1 MKLSDFLFNEPAPMR
16 RLLREAIKRLR
27 LGSYRFRYSIGALDR
42 PNYAYLLYQAAQL
55 AARLGQD
62 RISVIEFGVA
72 GGNGLR
78 AMERHAE
85 RIEKLFPVR
94 IEVYGFDTGEGLP
107 APEDHRDI
115 PYHWQPGF
123 FRMDQEQLKR
133 KLTRAKLILGNVRET
148 WAEFAKLDPAP
159 IAAVS
164 HDLDFY
170 SSTMDALKLFELGP
184 ERLMPRVFC
193 YFDDTFGT
201 EMALCSE
208 FSGQRLAIEDFNRAH
223 EERKIGIPYYL
234 RLKQM
239 MGSWVN
245 QIWILHVF
253 DSPDYNRFVSTEDQQ
268 LPLNDGG

>member
-1 MKLSDFLFNEPAPMR
+1 MKLSEFLFTETAPVR
-16 RLLREAIKRLR
+16 RLLRELIKRLR

-42 PNYAYLLYQAAQL
+42 PNYAYILYQGAQL
-55 AARLGQD
+55 AARLGQT
-62 RISVIEFGVA
+62 RISAIEFGVA

-85 RIEKLFPVR
+85 RIEQLFPVK

-107 APEDHRDI
+107 APVDHRDI

-123 FRMDQEQLKR
+123 FRMDQEQLKA
-133 KLTRAKLILGNVRET
+133 KLSRAKLILGNVRET
-148 WAEFAKLDPAP
+148 WQDFVSHDPAP

-170 SSTMDALKLFELGP
+170 SSTVDALKLFDLAP
-184 ERLMPRVFC
+184 DRLMPRVFC

-208 FSGQRLAIEDFNRAH
+208 FSGQRLAIDDFNRAH
-223 EERKIGIPYYL
+223 EQRKLGIPYYL
-234 RLKQM
+234 RLKQA

-253 DSPDYNRFVSTEDQQ
+253 DSPDYNRFVSTENQQ
-268 LPLNDGG
+268 LPLNAGS

>member
-1 MKLSDFLFNEPAPMR
+1 MKLSDFLFTDPAPVR

-27 LGSYRFRYSIGALDR
+27 LGSYRFRYAIGALDR
-42 PNYAYLLYQAAQL
+42 PNYAWILYQAAQL

-62 RISVIEFGVA
+62 RISAIEFGVA

-85 RIEKLFPVR
+85 RIEKIFPVK

-107 APEDHRDI
+107 APEDYRDL
-115 PYHWQPGF
+115 PHHWQPGF
-123 FRMDQEQLKR
+123 FKMDQAQLQR
-133 KLTRAKLILGNVRET
+133 KLSRAKLILGNVRET
-148 WAEFAKLDPAP
+148 WAEFGKLDAAP

-170 SSTMDALKLFELGP
+170 SSTMDALKLFDLEAA
-184 ERLMPRVFC
+184 RLMPRIFC

-208 FSGQRLAIEDFNRAH
+208 FSGQRLAIDDFNRAH
-223 EERKIGIPYYL
+223 AERKLGIPYYL
-234 RLKQM
+234 RLKQA

-253 DSPDYNRFVSTEDQQ
+253 DSPDYNRFVSSENQQ
-268 LPLNDGG
+268 LPLNDGA